1 MASCF
6 PGFQRFACDFTRQDF
21 VSSRFNFLMGSRR
34 HIVICF
40 LKFSMSGEAGSVL
53 LKKFLT

>member
-6 PGFQRFACDFTRQDF
+6 PDFLRFACDFTRQDF
-21 VSSRFNFLMGSRR
+21 VSCRFNFLMGSRR

-53 LKKFLT
+53 HKKLLT